1 MTELDK
7 AWAES
12 QIEAMADGSLS
23 PEAERRMLAVMRLDE
38 GLAARVDKARALR
51 LALRQ
56 LKPVPFPKGL
66 VWRLW
71 RIPSRNRPS
80 RNRLIDGGIWM
91 PVVFVAAAASVAIT
105 LNLFFG
111 MSGPTAEEEARA
123 AAVEDFTIV
132 MAYLQKSAVMAT
144 NEVNEAVGSGVLDAL
159 AVSRGMMER
168 KESEVSQGD

>member
-23 PEAERRMLAVMRLDE
+23 PEAERRMVTIMRVDRS
-38 GLAARVDKARALR
+38 LAARVEKARELGQALK
-51 LALRQ
+51 Q
-56 LKPVPFPKGL
+56 LQPVPVPKGL

-71 RIPSRNRPS
+71 RIPSKNPRSSERRIGVMWLPAA
-80 RNRLIDGGIWM
+80 
-91 PVVFVAAAASVAIT
+91 FVAAAASVALT
-105 LNLFFG
+105 LNVFFG
-111 MSGPTAEEEARA
+111 MTGPTAEEQARA

-132 MAYLQKSAVMAT
+132 MAYLQKSALMAT
-144 NEVNEAVGSGVLDAL
+144 NEVNEVVGTGVLDAL
-159 AVSRGMMER
+159 SVSRGLMER